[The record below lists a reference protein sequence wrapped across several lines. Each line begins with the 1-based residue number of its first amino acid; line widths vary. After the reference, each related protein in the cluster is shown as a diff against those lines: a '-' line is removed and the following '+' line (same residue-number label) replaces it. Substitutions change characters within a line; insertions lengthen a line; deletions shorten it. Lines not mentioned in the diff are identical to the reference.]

1 MRIAVLSDIH
11 SNVYAL
17 DAIIA
22 DLKKRGA
29 DLTVNLGDIL
39 YGPIAPR
46 LTYERL
52 MEQGYTTIRGNQDRQ
67 IYEATSTEIESNPT
81 LQFILKDLGVEPLLW
96 MKQLPPSL
104 QITDEVFLCHGTPS
118 SDLIYLLEDTSS
130 GRPQIRSNHEILNL
144 LGKISSKVILCGH
157 THQPRCISVSSGQ
170 LVVNPGSAGLPAY
183 TDSEPQPHIMETFS
197 PHASYALIER
207 SKNGAWSAEFFKVSY
222 DADKAARAAIAQGRD
237 DWGFYLSTGRAS

>member
-11 SNVYAL
+11 SNIYAL
-17 DAIIA
+17 DAIVA

-67 IYEATSTEIESNPT
+67 IYEATPTEIESNPT

-144 LGKISSKVILCGH
+144 LGKIPSKVILCGH

-170 LVVNPGSAGLPAY
+170 LVLNPGSAGLPAY

-222 DADKAARAAIAQGRD
+222 DTDKAARAAIAQGRD